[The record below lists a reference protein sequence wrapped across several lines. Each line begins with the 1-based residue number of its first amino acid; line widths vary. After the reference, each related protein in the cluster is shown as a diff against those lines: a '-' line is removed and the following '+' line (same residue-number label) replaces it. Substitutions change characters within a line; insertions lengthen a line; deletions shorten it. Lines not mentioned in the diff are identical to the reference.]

1 MATPN
6 RNGGALAGVRLAD
19 VPLKTRRFY
28 GRILMDR
35 AAKELEPIAAVIF
48 AAELER
54 AIEEPSDRLY
64 WVSRSELER
73 VLK

>member
-6 RNGGALAGVRLAD
+6 RNGGALAGVRLTD
-19 VPLKTRRFY
+19 VPIKKRRFY

-35 AAKELEPIAAVIF
+35 AAKELEPIAAVMF
-48 AAELER
+48 AAQLER
-54 AIEEPSDRLY
+54 AVEEPSDRVY
-64 WVSRSELER
+64 WVPKAEIER